1 MTRIASTVRSFGR
14 GALLATACLV
24 PLFAAAQ
31 STVDKPPPRS
41 SPGSSE
47 TTRIPEGVDT
57 GSPTTSNA
65 MPLGTPVPPTSD
77 VDRVDSRT
85 QSAAARAA
93 ARRDPLTKTGAPSLP
108 PPLITND
115 VRRDASRPAVVSTS
129 PTPRAATPT
138 VTTTRSDCV
147 APVDSQFR
155 LAMSRCSAMTDR
167 DARAQ
172 CASQASA
179 TRPVGGSDPV
189 SLPGTGFVGSTA
201 SPASR
206 EQVARGAARVNCI

>member
-1 MTRIASTVRSFGR
+1 MTRIASTARSFAR
-14 GALLATACLV
+14 GTLLAGACLV

-31 STVDKPPPRS
+31 STVDRPPPRS

-77 VDRVDSRT
+77 LDRVDSRT
-85 QSAAARAA
+85 HSAAARAA

-108 PPLITND
+108 APLLTDD
-115 VRRDASRPAVVSTS
+115 VRRDASRPAVVSTL
-129 PTPRAATPT
+129 TAPRAATAT
-138 VTTTRSDCV
+138 VTTTRTDCV

-155 LAMSRCSAMTDR
+155 LAMSRCSSMTDR

-172 CASQASA
+172 CASRASD
-179 TRPVGGSDPV
+179 TRTIGSSNAV

-206 EQVARGAARVNCI
+206 EQVARGSARVNCI